1 MLTFPPPFR
10 QQPCIYLV
18 STPKGITFKV
28 MRSSLCQGEGKE
40 VKGQGCFRLAGKGTF
55 IFFIKNL
62 VRGVSSLQF
71 CKSRLLVNKM
81 FSFFPSLP
89 TTTVYGSIGLKSR
102 QCAAVSTQL
111 GLISEPPQEWNPP
124 FLREII
130 HGQELEV
137 ALTPPITKPLKGRTP
152 HPTWK

>member
-1 MLTFPPPFR
+1 MP
-10 QQPCIYLV
+10 
-18 STPKGITFKV
+18 GGGE
-28 MRSSLCQGEGKE
+28 RSERS
-40 VKGQGCFRLAGKGTF
+40 RLAGKGAF

-89 TTTVYGSIGLKSR
+89 TTTVYCSIGLNK

-111 GLISEPPQEWNPP
+111 GLISEPPQE
-124 FLREII
+124 
-130 HGQELEV
+130 
-137 ALTPPITKPLKGRTP
+137 
-152 HPTWK
+152 